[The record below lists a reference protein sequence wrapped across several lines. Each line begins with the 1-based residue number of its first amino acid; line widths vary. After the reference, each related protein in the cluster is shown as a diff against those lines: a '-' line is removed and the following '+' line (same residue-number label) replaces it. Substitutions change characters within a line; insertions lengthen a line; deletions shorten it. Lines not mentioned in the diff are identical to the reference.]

1 MSATPTK
8 PMSTD
13 KSDLALVIV
22 RRFMSAAG
30 VGGRTERARLLH
42 RDFVVSSAGGLPFSG
57 EYLGPRG
64 FFDLMEKMNE
74 VLDLT
79 PGPITVNP
87 LGQDAITASFRV
99 TFTARSGGKHVEMDV
114 VEIYTLR
121 DGLIIKLDVYYKD
134 PSAVPTLIAG

>member
-1 MSATPTK
+1 
-8 PMSTD
+8 MSTD
-13 KSDLALVIV
+13 KSDLGLVIV

-30 VGGRTERARLLH
+30 VGGRAERARLLH

-57 EYLGPRG
+57 EYQGPRG
-64 FFDLMEKMNE
+64 FFDLMGKMNE

-79 PGPITVNP
+79 PGPIAMHP
-87 LGQDAITASFRV
+87 LGQDAVAASFRV
-99 TFTARSGGKHVEMDV
+99 TFTARSTGKHVEMDL

-134 PSAVPTLIAG
+134 PSAVATLIAG

>member
-1 MSATPTK
+1 MTMGNA
-8 PMSTD
+8 
-13 KSDLALVIV
+13 DLGPVIV
-22 RRFMSAAG
+22 RRFMSATG
-30 VGGRTERARLLH
+30 VDGRPERARLLH
-42 RDFVVSSAGGLPFSG
+42 EDFVVSSAGGLPFSG
-57 EYLGPRG
+57 QYRGPRG
-64 FFDLMEKMNE
+64 FFDLMGKMNE

-134 PSAVPTLIAG
+134 PSAVAALIAD